1 MNKQV
6 KQSIILSLALLLA
19 IVQGAQ
25 AQESIVQ
32 GAQAQEFITVY
43 ADNDTQTNWAE
54 FNGQEVSSFTIH
66 NRILYKDG
74 KWNTLCLPFDL
85 TIAGSVLNGADVRTL
100 SSSSFKSSTG
110 ELTLNF
116 TPALD
121 ETGAVTIKA
130 GVPYIISWAED
141 SDLETLNFGTD
152 AVTLNTTLHHVAT
165 DWVDFVGTYSPC
177 DITTEDKSV
186 LYLGDDNTLY
196 YPSSA
201 MTIGLCRAYF
211 RLKKGLTAG
220 ETTSGNPN
228 HPIKSFVLNFGDDA
242 DGIHS
247 PTPVRLSS
255 GPKSDPSRDGVERA
269 GAWYDLSGRK
279 ISPSSARSN
288 GTLDTSRILT
298 HQWPRGIYINDGK
311 KVVIK

>member
-25 AQESIVQ
+25 AQEC
-32 GAQAQEFITVY
+32 ITVY
-43 ADNDTQTNWAE
+43 ADNDNQTNWTE
-54 FNGQEVSSFTIH
+54 YNGQTVSSFTIY

-85 TIAGSVLNGADVRTL
+85 PIAGSVLDGADVRTL
-100 SSSSFKSSTG
+100 SSSSFESSTG

-121 ETGAVTIKA
+121 ETGAVTKIEA
-130 GVPYIISWAED
+130 GVPYIIRWAED
-141 SDLETLNFGTD
+141 SDLETLTFD

-177 DITTEDKSV
+177 YITTEDKSM

-196 YPSSA
+196 YPSTA

>member
-25 AQESIVQ
+25 AQESI
-32 GAQAQEFITVY
+32 TVY
-43 ADNDTQTNWAE
+43 ADNDYQTNWAE
-54 FNGQEVSSFTIH
+54 YNGQKVSSFTIH
-66 NRILYKDG
+66 KRILYKDG

-85 TIAGSVLNGADVRTL
+85 PIAGSVLNGADVRTL
-100 SSSSFKSSTG
+100 SSSSFESSTG

-121 ETGAVTIKA
+121 ETGAVTKIEA
-130 GVPYIISWAED
+130 GVPYIVRWAED
-141 SDLETLNFGTD
+141 SDLETLNFGT
-152 AVTLNTTLHHVAT
+152 VTLNTTLHHVAT

-196 YPSSA
+196 YPSTA

-211 RLKKGLTAG
+211 RLKEGLAAG
-220 ETTSGNPN
+220 ETTSGNPT

-269 GAWYDLSGRK
+269 GAWYDLSGRRV
-279 ISPSSARSN
+279 SPSSARSN